1 MTLSRCYYHPRTA
14 SIITDGNLLDSDT
27 LGRLMKMLPE
37 QERYGLKY
45 VTVCLGDGLAGKIDR
60 DSLVSA
66 LEMFGQIRDSGV
78 SPKDI
83 LREIEKKEIKIAPAV
98 KATELTPA
106 KGLSGQVRPDRK
118 AGKKVRTRSPQERK
132 GKNNGIR

>member
-1 MTLSRCYYHPRTA
+1 VTFSRCYYHPRTA
-14 SIITDGNLLDSDT
+14 SIITDGNVLDPDT
-27 LGRLMKMLPE
+27 LGRLMSMLPE

-45 VTVCLGDGLAGKIDR
+45 VTVCLEDGMAGKIDR

-78 SPKDI
+78 NPKDI

-98 KATELTPA
+98 RATELLPA
-106 KGLSGQVRPDRK
+106 KGPASQAGPDSK
-118 AGKKVRTRSPQERK
+118 AGKGAGTRGPQKRK